1 MEITLETRNG
11 ITPNP
16 TVEFL
21 ELCQLAVKVCTEN
34 TINAIVELQV
44 KFKDLCCPACYASM
58 KQLSYYGE
66 NVINITYSVQGT
78 HIRYEFAT
86 HEKTGDFSYELA
98 PYIYQTTI
106 GNE

>member
-21 ELCQLAVKVCTEN
+21 ELCQLAVDYCNNKSLDNCVNLHASVNSMSTPDCYLE
-34 TINAIVELQV
+34 V
-44 KFKDLCCPACYASM
+44 K
-58 KQLSYYGE
+58 QRSYYG
-66 NVINITYSVQGT
+66 VICFWITYSVKGT

-98 PYIYQTTI
+98 PYVYQTTL

>member
-1 MEITLETRNG
+1 MEITLLTRNG

-21 ELCQLAVKVCTEN
+21 ELCQLAVDRCNGKK
-34 TINAIVELQV
+34 TIIDLQT
-44 KFKDLCCPACYASM
+44 KFIEMQSVDCYLEV
-58 KQLSYYGE
+58 KQLNYYG
-66 NVINITYSVQGT
+66 VLVFFITYSVQGT